1 MLGSSG
7 TKKIKEKQAE
17 EMDDSKADDENVPD
31 RHPAT
36 LESPPPSQ
44 ISIPSPSP
52 PPRIFAED
60 LKKDKKK
67 RERPDDKFL
76 DAKRKRLGKGNEL
89 LLVMGFIIIFIIT
102 LHLHIAAQIVF
113 VLIIMRQL
121 LCIIINAINIKVY
134 R

>member
-1 MLGSSG
+1 M
-7 TKKIKEKQAE
+7 KEKQAE
-17 EMDDSKADDENVPD
+17 EMDGDSKADDENMPD

-36 LESPPPSQ
+36 LEPPPPPQISNPSPP
-44 ISIPSPSP
+44 P

-89 LLVMGFIIIFIIT
+89 LLVMGFVIIF
-102 LHLHIAAQIVF
+102 
-113 VLIIMRQL
+113 
-121 LCIIINAINIKVY
+121 N
-134 R
+134 